1 MNPEKVTSSCYFEN
15 HWIKRLDYEAIIC
28 LRIKKKSA
36 KKIVSMIGCM
46 SHTEKAVSSC
56 YIGSYWVVR
65 FDCEDI
71 NCLEYKINWKKS
83 LHHRMYE
90 SSRKRYII
98 MLSGKYRFSR
108 LDNEDKSCLVPKKSW
123 KKFTFD
129 HRLCDLLRKSYIIM
143 LSRKLLNFET
153 WFWKQ
158 KLFAKKK
165 KTAAKNFIFITVCM
179 GHQEKATSFC
189 YLANTRLLRLGY

>member
-108 LDNEDKSCLVPKKSW
+108 LDNEDITCLESKQNQQKK
-123 KKFTFD
+123 
-129 HRLCDLLRKSYIIM
+129 L
-143 LSRKLLNFET
+143 
-153 WFWKQ
+153 
-158 KLFAKKK
+158 
-165 KTAAKNFIFITVCM
+165 IFMVGCM
-179 GHQEKATSFC
+179 SQPEKGTSSC
-189 YLANTRLLRLGY
+189 YLGYYWFLRLELKSKIV